1 MQKKMMSVL
10 VASMLMLSITGLV
23 YADEIITI
31 SGNIYAK
38 MSIPN
43 SVDFGDLLI
52 GEQTDKKTLFSI
64 DSDPT
69 GAVFNLTLLNGT
81 DNAIFNVIAPPPYS
95 TVTRLDPDT
104 NMVFE
109 AKQGNYTIEVIS
121 KKVGALSYVVKLQF
135 NESQFNYTKY

>member
-1 MQKKMMSVL
+1 MQKKMISILMVGMVL
-10 VASMLMLSITGLV
+10 LSTMGLV

-31 SGNIYAK
+31 TGNIYAT

-52 GEQTDKKTLFSI
+52 GEQTDKQTLFSI

-69 GAVFNLTLLNGT
+69 GAMFNLTLLNGT
-81 DNAIFNVIAPPPYS
+81 DNAIFNIIAPQPYS
-95 TVTRLDPDT
+95 TVTRLDPDV
-104 NMVFE
+104 NIIFD

-121 KKVGALSYVVKLQF
+121 KKVGALSYVVKLEF